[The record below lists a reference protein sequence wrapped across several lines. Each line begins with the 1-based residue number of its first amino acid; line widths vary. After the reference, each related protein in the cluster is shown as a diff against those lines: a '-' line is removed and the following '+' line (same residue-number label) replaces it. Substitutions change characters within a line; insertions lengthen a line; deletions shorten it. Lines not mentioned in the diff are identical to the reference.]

1 MTARVRSPPHPTEDC
16 WTGMTAQ
23 MEHSKCNDVCVIL
36 GVIEVTCRCVC
47 HVQRLMHQS
56 PLKWGRLF
64 LSAVGI
70 LVFFF
75 SLPAVSTSPC
85 KKWITEVCD
94 CNWPRLNLHLPL
106 VFFFSPTPHSSSI
119 SQPTEARSEI
129 YSSRFCH
136 LDFVA
141 CQCQQHAL
149 RRLPC
154 RKSTGNFPS
163 HLLPLSPLLLHI
175 YILFNYS
182 CIYAGVMLKGHF
194 VRYGQN

>member
-56 PLKWGRLF
+56 SLKWGRLF

-106 VFFFSPTPHSSSI
+106 VFFFFPNSTLILDI
-119 SQPTEARSEI
+119 SADRGAVGNIFLSVLPSWLRGMSVSAACFKAFALQEI
-129 YSSRFCH
+129 HR
-136 LDFVA
+136 
-141 CQCQQHAL
+141 
-149 RRLPC
+149 
-154 RKSTGNFPS
+154 
-163 HLLPLSPLLLHI
+163 
-175 YILFNYS
+175 
-182 CIYAGVMLKGHF
+182 
-194 VRYGQN
+194 

>member
-56 PLKWGRLF
+56 SLKWGRLF

-70 LVFFF
+70 FVFFF

-106 VFFFSPTPHSSSI
+106 VFFFPRLHTHPRYLSRPRCGRKYIPLGFAILTSWHVSVSS
-119 SQPTEARSEI
+119 
-129 YSSRFCH
+129 
-136 LDFVA
+136 
-141 CQCQQHAL
+141 
-149 RRLPC
+149 
-154 RKSTGNFPS
+154 
-163 HLLPLSPLLLHI
+163 
-175 YILFNYS
+175 
-182 CIYAGVMLKGHF
+182 ML
-194 VRYGQN
+194 

>member
-47 HVQRLMHQS
+47 HVQRLMHLS
-56 PLKWGRLF
+56 SLKWGRLF

-106 VFFFSPTPHSSSI
+106 VFFFFSRLHTHPQYLSRPRCGRKYIPLGFAILTSWHVSVSS
-119 SQPTEARSEI
+119 
-129 YSSRFCH
+129 
-136 LDFVA
+136 
-141 CQCQQHAL
+141 
-149 RRLPC
+149 
-154 RKSTGNFPS
+154 
-163 HLLPLSPLLLHI
+163 
-175 YILFNYS
+175 
-182 CIYAGVMLKGHF
+182 ML
-194 VRYGQN
+194 